1 MYSNTIPPHFF
12 ILCHWIFHFLPLD
25 ISYHPAHFFILCHW
39 IFHCTSGAFFIP
51 CHWMFHT
58 IPPQF
63 FIPCHWILHLWCIFH
78 YFARPIS
85 LLFHS
90 SPSTFFHWL
99 HLLGAWCIIRRVV
112 TWPNSKNRKKKK
124 VVALYCSFPNLFEL
138 CSKVLLLGEYEV
150 KDSSHCWLFFCFLCF
165 SPWKQ
170 LQTKWFQHI
179 EKAKRR
185 GYNHHTMG
193 NLTKKGRCIP

>member
-1 MYSNTIPPHFF
+1 MKWKTCGNWNEMHFISCQWLF
-12 ILCHWIFHFLPLD
+12 HISHWI
-25 ISYHPAHFFILCHW
+25 
-39 IFHCTSGAFFIP
+39 
-51 CHWMFHT
+51 FHT

-99 HLLGAWCIIRRVV
+99 HLLGAWCIIRRAV

-150 KDSSHCWLFFCFLCF
+150 KDSSHCWLFFLFFVFF
-165 SPWKQ
+165 SMKTTPNKVISTHW
-170 LQTKWFQHI
+170 
-179 EKAKRR
+179 ES
-185 GYNHHTMG
+185 
-193 NLTKKGRCIP
+193 